1 MTALFTLFALV
12 LPMDSEASLM
22 SHLRKNNGDS
32 SEIDIANSH
41 DFNERMMQEDKC
53 ACLTGIF
60 QPTCKDLEFC
70 SKALSHNCFDQNE
83 DVQTVYSFHIQ
94 HLASIANMVSFDS
107 ETCLKDFFD
116 SIAGYMDESC
126 SDGYSEL
133 CATGEKSICASINT
147 SEGDIIID
155 NLCLSSGCF
164 QNKYFLDIALPET
177 IQLVSQTNGKDLT
190 LPSPSQIM
198 YEKCECFNNIR
209 DSFRRNA
216 CDDFSK
222 CENVKIFI
230 VEIMRNHFTWIY
242 SFRLPICADGC
253 TVDEV
258 SLTSI
263 LQSEFDRLGSNP
275 FCLDESDEIK
285 VYKSNQDEYSDL
297 FCLQELEYARSFL
310 CNVQDEHYPS
320 KSSKSTRRRRIEQFC
335 YV

>member
-1 MTALFTLFALV
+1 MLALV
-12 LPMDSEASLM
+12 LPIDSTASLL

-32 SEIDIANSH
+32 SEIDSANSH
-41 DFNERMMQEDKC
+41 NFNERMMQEDKC

-60 QPTCKDLEFC
+60 QPTCNDLEFC

-83 DVQTVYSFHIQ
+83 DVQTIYSFRMQ
-94 HLASIANMVSFDS
+94 QLAFIANMVSFDS
-107 ETCLKDFFD
+107 ERCLKDFFD

-126 SDGYSEL
+126 PDRYSEL
-133 CATGEKSICASINT
+133 CPTEEKSVCASINT

-155 NLCLSSGCF
+155 YLCLSSDCF

-177 IQLVSQTNGKDLT
+177 IQLVSQINGKDLT
-190 LPSPSQIM
+190 LPSPSSQIT

-209 DSFRRNA
+209 NSVRRNT

-222 CENVKIFI
+222 CENVQIFI

-242 SFRLPICADGC
+242 SFRLPICTDGC
-253 TVDEV
+253 TVDEE

-275 FCLDESDEIK
+275 FCLDESDQIK
-285 VYKSNQDEYSDL
+285 VYKSHHDEYSDS

-310 CNVQDEHYPS
+310 CKIQDQHYPS
-320 KSSKSTRRRRIEQFC
+320 KSSKSTSRRRRTEQLC
-335 YV
+335 YI